1 VSWRPAGPSPAAV
14 AAVSIAT
21 AAVAFAVYRLT
32 LLPGLDFGD
41 TAAFQDTGG
50 RLAITPRQAYPLYF
64 GLSNLV
70 VWSTDAEPAY
80 GMNLASAVWGALACG
95 AIAWLASAV
104 TGRAVAGLFTGL
116 LFAASYTFWSQAVI
130 AEVYTLHLLMLT
142 ASLLALWWWAG
153 DPGSL
158 RRLAV
163 FFLVY
168 AAGFGNHLM
177 MVLLAPAAVL
187 FLALTIPG
195 GPPTLMSPRVV
206 FTALCCAV
214 LGALQYLWNLLSV
227 HPDPIPV
234 TAWPE
239 VLRTF
244 WYDVTKSDWRATMVL
259 GVHESALRPR
269 AAMYWFDLTQQF
281 GRPGVV
287 LAMLGTAWMARRNWR
302 FFALCVAAYVLA
314 MGFAYTYN
322 VGDAHVFFLPSHL
335 FVVLWAGCGVAALLG
350 GLASRLRD
358 RRTRALLAV
367 LLLAYP
373 AWRLADTW
381 PAVDRSRD
389 TRPAR
394 LVHQMTAGLS
404 ADRHLLIADLNWQLQ
419 NGLDYHVRHQR
430 PEVDYVHGVGRVL
443 TLPRLVDEA
452 LASGREVVVTPQTR
466 HLLQTAYGPLY
477 EFEPDSRVETRSLA
491 ERLRPLP
498 QGSVY
503 VLALLRPYSDLPL
516 DTEELQAAV
525 AILAGGTATLP
536 PENVY
541 TIMAGRVGEQP
552 RLVHGQQRPF
562 RLRYSDQGL
571 ALDIRIESWLP
582 PDTMRRAGFGHVIAN
597 GRHALTLERGV
608 SFIAFD
614 AEGQSHVDYASSL
627 FAPQPRFLVR
637 HAPDP
642 RR

>member
-1 VSWRPAGPSPAAV
+1 VSCRPAGPSPAAI
-14 AAVSIAT
+14 AAVTLAT
-21 AAVAFAVYRLT
+21 TAVALAAYRVT

-41 TAAFQDTGG
+41 TAAFQDAGG
-50 RLAITPRQAYPLYF
+50 HLTITPRQAYPLYF

-70 VWSTDAEPAY
+70 VWSTDAEPAF
-80 GMNLASAVWGALACG
+80 GMNLASAIWGALACG
-95 AIAWLASAV
+95 AIAWLASV
-104 TGRAVAGLFTGL
+104 ITRRAVAGLFTGL

-130 AEVYTLHLLMLT
+130 AEVYTLHVLMLA
-142 ASLLALWWWAG
+142 ASLLALWWWAR

-168 AAGFGNHLM
+168 AVGFGNHLM

-195 GPPTLMSPRVV
+195 GPPTLLSPRVV

-227 HPDPIPV
+227 HPDPIAV

-259 GVHESALRPR
+259 GVHESALVPR
-269 AAMYWFDLTQQF
+269 AGMYWFDLTQQF
-281 GRPGVV
+281 GRVGVV
-287 LAMLGTAWMARRNWR
+287 LAVLGAGWMAWRRWR
-302 FFALCVAAYVLA
+302 FFALCLVAYLLA

-335 FVVLWAGCGVAALLG
+335 FVVLWAGCGVAALLD
-350 GLASRLRD
+350 GLAPHLPH

-367 LLLAYP
+367 LVLAYP

-389 TRPAR
+389 TRPER

-404 ADRHLLIADLNWQLQ
+404 ADHHLLIADLNWQLQ

-430 PEVDYVHGVGRVL
+430 PEVDYVYGAGRVL
-443 TLPRLVDEA
+443 RLPRLVDEA
-452 LASGREVVVTPQTR
+452 LTSGREVVVTRQTR
-466 HLLQTAYGPLY
+466 HLLETAYGPLY
-477 EFEPDSRVETRSLA
+477 EFEADARVETRPFA

-498 QGSVY
+498 PGTVY
-503 VLALLRPYSDLPL
+503 VLALLRAYSDLPL

-525 AILAGGTATLP
+525 AVLTGGTATVP
-536 PENVY
+536 PDDVY
-541 TIMAGRVGEQP
+541 TIVAGRIGEQP
-552 RLVHGQQRPF
+552 RLVRGQRRPF
-562 RLRYSDQGL
+562 RVRHSDQGL
-571 ALDIRIESWLP
+571 ALDIRMESWLP

-597 GRHALTLERGV
+597 GRHVLTLERGV
-608 SFIAFD
+608 SFVAFD
-614 AEGQSHVDYASSL
+614 TAGEPHVEYASSL
-627 FAPQPRFLVR
+627 FAPVPRFLVR
-637 HAPDP
+637 HAPGL
-642 RR
+642 